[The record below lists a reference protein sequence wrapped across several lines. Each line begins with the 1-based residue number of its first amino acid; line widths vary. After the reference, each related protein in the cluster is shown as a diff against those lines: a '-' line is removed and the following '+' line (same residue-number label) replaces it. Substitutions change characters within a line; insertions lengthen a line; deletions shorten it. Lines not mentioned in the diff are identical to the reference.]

1 MTHDDSIQ
9 IAAKSLAQR
18 PALAR
23 MSRGGKA
30 SGLETLGNVKPA
42 SASRP
47 RGKFSALQS
56 VENAQNAERISIL
69 REPVPIG
76 RRNGLAPTRKARR
89 AADAGEQG
97 AGAIARA
104 TALEGSN
111 RPGRKLQKKA
121 PKALKSL
128 DAELKSAPRFALG
141 VLRNCEHSESIH
153 LSTRRS
159 AGEFSIPVL

>member
-69 REPVPIG
+69 REPVPLG
-76 RRNGLAPTRKARR
+76 RRNVLAPTRKARR

-104 TALEGSN
+104 PPRSRDRIDRAGSCRKRVRGAKVRARDDRSHNFFAGGFPN
-111 RPGRKLQKKA
+111 RQ
-121 PKALKSL
+121 
-128 DAELKSAPRFALG
+128 F
-141 VLRNCEHSESIH
+141 SESMGECRG
-153 LSTRRS
+153 RRTS
-159 AGEFSIPVL
+159 MRLRLPS